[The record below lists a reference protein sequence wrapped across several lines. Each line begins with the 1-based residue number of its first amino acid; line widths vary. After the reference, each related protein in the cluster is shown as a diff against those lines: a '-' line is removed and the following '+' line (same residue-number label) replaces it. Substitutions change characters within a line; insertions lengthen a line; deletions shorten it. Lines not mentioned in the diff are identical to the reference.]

1 MKVRTL
7 LAILLAIL
15 VVILAIFAARSI
27 MRPEKFRTIYELRKE
42 ANVQN
47 LLAIRSAQAVYKN
60 VNKVYADDIDKLVDF
75 VKNGTVLIEKNVGNF
90 PDTMSEA
97 EAFKLGLIHKEVVEV
112 PALEKILDID
122 HKIPAESFKNFQYIP
137 FSNKEKKYEIQTD
150 SLSSKTYTIPVYRI
164 DVDLDDLL
172 NNMDRSITPE
182 NAGAFTR
189 LWNKIFYSNLSEE
202 KQYRS
207 QYEGIYMGSLTE
219 ASTAGS
225 WE

>member
-1 MKVRTL
+1 M
-7 LAILLAIL
+7 
-15 VVILAIFAARSI
+15 
-27 MRPEKFRTIYELRKE
+27 
-42 ANVQN
+42 QN

-60 VNKVYADDIDKLVDF
+60 VHKVYADDIDKLVDF
-75 VKNGTVLIEKNVGNF
+75 VNNGTVMIEKNVGNF

-97 EAFKLGLIHKEVVEV
+97 QAFKLGLIRKETVEV

-122 HKIPAESFKNFQYIP
+122 HKIPAENFKHFQYIP

-164 DVDLDDLL
+164 DVSLDDLL
-172 NNMDRSITPE
+172 YNMDKSITPD
-182 NAGAFTR
+182 NAGVLTK
-189 LWNKIFYSNLSEE
+189 LWNKIFYNDLDNED
-202 KQYRS
+202 QYRS

>member
-1 MKVRTL
+1 MKIRRL
-7 LAILLAIL
+7 ISILLAIV

-27 MRPEKFRTIYELRKE
+27 MRPEKFKTVYQLRKE

-60 VNKVYADDIDKLVDF
+60 VHKVYADDIDKLVDF
-75 VKNGTVLIEKNVGNF
+75 VKNGTVMIEKNVGNF

-112 PALEKILDID
+112 PAIEKILDID
-122 HKIPAESFKNFQYIP
+122 HKIPAENFKHFQYIP

-150 SLSSKTYTIPVYRI
+150 SLSVYRI
-164 DVDLDDLL
+164 DVSLDDLL
-172 NNMDRSITPE
+172 YNMDKSITPE
-182 NAGAFTR
+182 NAGPLTK
-189 LWNKIFYSNLSEE
+189 LWNKIFYNDLAEE
-202 KQYRS
+202 EQYRS
-207 QYEGIYMGSLTE
+207 QYEAIYMGSLTE

>member
-1 MKVRTL
+1 MKIRRL
-7 LAILLAIL
+7 FSILMAIV

-27 MRPEKFRTIYELRKE
+27 MRPEKFKTIYELRKE

-60 VNKVYADDIDKLVDF
+60 VHKVYASNIDTLVEF
-75 VKNGTVLIEKNVGNF
+75 VKNGTVQIEKNVGNF

-97 EAFKLGLIHKEVVEV
+97 EAFKLGLIHKEIVEV
-112 PALEKILDID
+112 PAIEKILDID
-122 HKIPAESFKNFQYIP
+122 HKIPAENFKHFQYIP
-137 FSNKEKKYEIQTD
+137 FSNKEMKYTIQVD

-164 DVDLDDLL
+164 DVSLDELL
-172 NNMDRSITPE
+172 CNMDKSITPE
-182 NAGAFTR
+182 NAGFFTR
-189 LWNKIFYSNLSEE
+189 LWNKIFYNDLESEN
-202 KQYRS
+202 QYRS

>member
-1 MKVRTL
+1 
-7 LAILLAIL
+7 
-15 VVILAIFAARSI
+15 
-27 MRPEKFRTIYELRKE
+27 MRPEKFRQVYELRKS
-42 ANVQN
+42 ANVTN
-47 LLAIRSAQAVYKN
+47 LTTIRSAQAIYKN
-60 VNKVYADDIDKLVDF
+60 VYKKYASSMDSLVDF
-75 VKNGTVLIEKNVGNF
+75 VKNGTVKIEKNVGSF

-97 EAFKLGLIHKEVVEV
+97 QAFKLGLIHKEVVEV
-112 PALEKILDID
+112 PALEKMLELDNKLTAD
-122 HKIPAESFKNFQYIP
+122 NFKNFQYIP
-137 FSNKEKKYEIQTD
+137 FSGKEKKYEIQTD

-164 DVDLDDLL
+164 DVSLDDML

-182 NAGAFTR
+182 NAGALTR

>member
-1 MKVRTL
+1 MKIRRL
-7 LAILLAIL
+7 FSILMAIV

-27 MRPEKFRTIYELRKE
+27 MRPEKFKTVYELRKE

-60 VNKVYADDIDKLVDF
+60 VHKVYASNIDTLMEF
-75 VKNGTVLIEKNVGNF
+75 VKNGTVQIEKNVGNF

-97 EAFKLGLIHKEVVEV
+97 EAFKLGLIHKEIVTV
-112 PALEKILDID
+112 PAIEKILDID
-122 HKIPAESFKNFQYIP
+122 KKIPAENFKHFQYIP
-137 FSNKEKKYEIQTD
+137 FSNKEMKYEIQVD

-164 DVDLDDLL
+164 DVSLDELL
-172 NNMDRSITPE
+172 CNMDKSINPE
-182 NAGAFTR
+182 GAGPLTR
-189 LWNKIFYSNLSEE
+189 LWNKIFYNDLESEN
-202 KQYRS
+202 QYRS
-207 QYEGIYMGSLTE
+207 QYEPIYMGSLTE

>member
-1 MKVRTL
+1 MKIRRL
-7 LAILLAIL
+7 IAILLAI
-15 VVILAIFAARSI
+15 VVVVLAIFAARSI
-27 MRPEKFRTIYELRKE
+27 MRPEKFKTVYELRKE

-60 VNKVYADDIDKLVDF
+60 VHKVYADDIDKLMDF
-75 VKNGTVLIEKNVGNF
+75 VNNGTVQIEKNVGNF

-97 EAFKLGLIHKEVVEV
+97 EAFRLGLIHKEIVEV

-122 HKIPAESFKNFQYIP
+122 HKVPAENFKHFQYIP
-137 FSNKEKKYEIQTD
+137 FSNKEKKYQIQTD

-164 DVDLDDLL
+164 DVDLDDMLC
-172 NNMDRSITPE
+172 NMEKSITPE
-182 NAGAFTR
+182 NAGPLTR
-189 LWNKIFYSNLSEE
+189 LWNKIFYNNLSEE
-202 KQYRS
+202 TQYKS